1 MFPMNNVVLAK
12 ENIVFPLW
20 DNVKRLNISLTK
32 NNNTLEIVSDISTS
46 GFKEISGT
54 IYLEKYT
61 NGRWSQV
68 NSWSIS
74 GTGALVVSKSYRGT
88 SGNTYRARV
97 SIIEQDRLDHLE
109 HYVEIINKLAKS
121 DIERIKENFNVSSE
135 NKTLSS
141 YSLIDAPRGAVA
153 TNRNEYATST
163 YVFIPHNQIDSVL
176 AGHTSGIISFAYAT
190 VASWYA

>member
-1 MFPMNNVVLAK
+1 MKRKIYLVLSLVLLLTIFPMNNVVLAK

-54 IYLEKYT
+54 IYLEKYI

-97 SIIEQDRLDHLE
+97 SVN
-109 HYVEIINKLAKS
+109 VEG
-121 DIERIKENFNVSSE
+121 ERINSTSS
-135 NKTLSS
+135 
-141 YSLIDAPRGAVA
+141 
-153 TNRNEYATST
+153 
-163 YVFIPHNQIDSVL
+163 
-176 AGHTSGIISFAYAT
+176 T
-190 VASWYA
+190 VKL